1 MALALSRKARLAIDL
16 RDTWQ
21 GRCAAAARGRRAMV
35 LMSALCHSYEEA
47 APILYALIFPNHG
60 KVMAPYLES
69 CGRIAKNG
77 TVTAKVRGRNG
88 LVAEEVIYRN
98 ELALRDDFRSL
109 ADELK
114 LPDAERVELFGAIKR
129 WVVADRRLDPTMD
142 PKDPDAKRLVN

>member
-1 MALALSRKARLAIDL
+1 MPALSRKARLALDL

-21 GRCAAAARGRRAMV
+21 GRCVIAARGRAAMV

-47 APILYALIFPNHG
+47 AILLYALIFPNHG

-69 CGRIAKNG
+69 CGRIEKNG
-77 TVTAKVRGRNG
+77 TVVAKVRGRNG
-88 LVAEEVIYRN
+88 LVKEDVIYPS
-98 ELALRDDFRSL
+98 EIALRDEFRHM

-114 LPDAERVELFGAIKR
+114 LGDADRIEMFGAIRR

-142 PKDPDAKRLVN
+142 PTDPEAKRLVH

>member
-1 MALALSRKARLAIDL
+1 LVALSRKARLALDL

-21 GRCAAAARGRRAMV
+21 GRCVQAAHGRAAMV

-60 KVMAPYLES
+60 KVAAPYLES

-77 TVTAKVRGRNG
+77 TITAKVRGRNG
-88 LVAEEVIYRN
+88 LVTEEVIYRN
-98 ELALRDDFRSL
+98 EIALRDEFRRI
-109 ADELK
+109 ADQLK
-114 LPDAERVELFGAIKR
+114 LSDADRIELFGAIQR

-142 PKDPDAKRLVN
+142 PKDPDAKRLLN